1 MKKSFLFL
9 SLAGL
14 AALSPWAIPVEA
26 GIGVVTG
33 VRGEATVR
41 HEAKP
46 QSQAVK
52 FKDEV
57 FWLDTLNTGAQSGLR
72 LLVLD
77 KSVITLKEHSQLQL
91 REENATAS
99 QPRKKS
105 VINLLSG
112 AARAVVEK
120 EALKD
125 TDYEIR
131 TSRAIAGIRGSDLV
145 GVIGTALNDQLQALG
160 LPRVPNN
167 NCVAFITGPGST
179 VGVADAQLGST
190 NMGPLDLLIVC
201 DQFTHQPL
209 SAGQFDDVSNFLPG
223 SQDSDHLPPPLDN
236 GPPDGGPSF
245 TPPGFTPPTERPP
258 RPRQTD

>member
-1 MKKSFLFL
+1 MKKTFLVF

-14 AALSPWAIPVEA
+14 VPLLQLLSRAEA
-26 GIGVVTG
+26 GIGIVTG
-33 VRGEATVR
+33 IRGEATVR

-46 QSQAVK
+46 QPQTVK

-57 FWLDTLNTGAQSGLR
+57 FWLDTLNTGAESGLR
-72 LLVLD
+72 LFILET
-77 KSVITLKEHSQLQL
+77 SVITLKEQSQLQL
-91 REENATAS
+91 REEAATAM
-99 QPRKKS
+99 QPKKKS

-120 EALKD
+120 DALKD

-131 TSRAIAGIRGSDLV
+131 TSRAIAGIRGSDVV
-145 GVIGTALNDQLQALG
+145 GVIGTALNNQLQTLG

-179 VGVADAQLGST
+179 SGVAAGQLGT
-190 NMGPLDLLIVC
+190 TDMGPLDLLIVC
-201 DQFTHQPL
+201 DQFTHQPI

-223 SQDSDHLPPPLDN
+223 SQDDN
-236 GPPDGGPSF
+236 HTPDGGVGPPDGGGPPQS
-245 TPPGFTPPTERPP
+245 PPGFFPPARPP
-258 RPRQTD
+258 SRDNG

>member
-1 MKKSFLFL
+1 MKKSLLIL
-9 SLAGL
+9 SLALVGILCQFL
-14 AALSPWAIPVEA
+14 ARAEA

-46 QSQAVK
+46 QPQAVK

-77 KSVITLKEHSQLQL
+77 QSVITLKEHSQLQL
-91 REENATAS
+91 REESATAS

-131 TSRAIAGIRGSDLV
+131 TSRAVAGIHGSDVV

-167 NCVAFITGPGST
+167 NCVAFITGPGSN
-179 VGVADAQLGST
+179 VGVADAQLGAT

-201 DQFTHQPL
+201 DQFTHQPI

-223 SQDSDHLPPPLDN
+223 SQDPDHLPPPPDN
-236 GPPDGGPSF
+236 GPPDGGGPPQS
-245 TPPGFTPPTERPP
+245 PPGFFPPARPP
-258 RPRQTD
+258 SHER